1 MTQKNI
7 LILLGVILLLV
18 AVSTASAKDELKIA
32 TWDDVNTFDPGW
44 MTSTERELPIMT
56 CLYNG
61 LVKYKEGSW
70 EVVPD
75 LATSWKI
82 SSDSKEIT
90 FYLRKGVKFHKGFG
104 EMTGED
110 VKFSFERITD
120 PVLKSPEK
128 DNWDRLDHVEVLDKY
143 TVKLV
148 LKSPMANLFTS
159 ALPVNTGM
167 IVSQKA
173 VEKFG
178 QKEFGFNPIGTGP
191 YQLEKWEPKKSVKLV
206 RNEDYWDEKPK
217 IKIVTFVPIVEDS
230 TCEAALKSGEIDIGR
245 AASINIDAF
254 KRDSKF
260 KVYTK
265 PGLKYWWIGF
275 TVNKPPFDN
284 PKLREACRY
293 AIDVN
298 RILKGAFFGV
308 ADRANTILPPGMPGH
323 WVEAPEY
330 KVDIEKAK
338 QLLKEGG
345 KPDGF
350 KVRCFGW
357 SDEQVKIIAEMVK
370 ADLAKIGVDVD
381 IIVKET
387 GAFNEATK
395 AGEPEMY
402 VSFFATTIDP
412 GYAMVWFT
420 SDNSWNISHWKDPN
434 YDKLIKQGET
444 EMDPKKRADI
454 YLEAQREI
462 DRACWAI
469 WLTHGVIVCVV
480 NANVD
485 IGKLYPNG
493 RLAPWIIS
501 FK

>member
-44 MTSTERELPIMT
+44 MTSTERELSIMT

-104 EMTGED
+104 EMTSED

-120 PVLKSPEK
+120 PALKSPEK
-128 DNWDRLDHVEVLDKY
+128 DNWGRLDHVEVLDKY

-206 RNEDYWDEKPK
+206 SNEDYWDEKPK
-217 IKIVTFVPIVEDS
+217 IKRVTFIPIVEDS

-254 KRDSKF
+254 KRDSRF

-298 RILKGAFFGV
+298 RILKGAFFGI
-308 ADRANTILPPGMPGH
+308 ADRANTILPPGMPGY
-323 WVEAPEY
+323 WVDAPEY

-338 QLLKEGG
+338 QLLKEGESLMASRSDVSAGLTNRSKLSRRWLRPIWPKSAWMSILSLRRLVPLTMPQRPASPRCTSVSSQPLLIQGMRWVGLQVTIAGISATGTIPITTNSSNKG
-345 KPDGF
+345 KRRWILRNGPLSIWRLKG
-350 KVRCFGW
+350 
-357 SDEQVKIIAEMVK
+357 
-370 ADLAKIGVDVD
+370 
-381 IIVKET
+381 
-387 GAFNEATK
+387 
-395 AGEPEMY
+395 
-402 VSFFATTIDP
+402 
-412 GYAMVWFT
+412 
-420 SDNSWNISHWKDPN
+420 
-434 YDKLIKQGET
+434 KLT
-444 EMDPKKRADI
+444 
-454 YLEAQREI
+454 
-462 DRACWAI
+462 DRA
-469 WLTHGVIVCVV
+469 
-480 NANVD
+480 
-485 IGKLYPNG
+485 G
-493 RLAPWIIS
+493 RYGSPMV
-501 FK
+501 